1 MNIEGLEIPQELEAR
16 LEGLPETM
24 RDLVITGMMYADLR
38 RRVAESVPLP
48 KEAWPGFE
56 ELHGDLQEVAGLI
69 GIGPALLLAQVFDGS
84 PIRLYGIRQ
93 WARRHRDRCIRADY
107 DTGRFTV
114 IELGRRYALS
124 DRQIS
129 NILGRPD

>member
-38 RRVAESVPLP
+38 RRVDESVPLP
-48 KEAWPGFE
+48 KEAWPRLD
-56 ELHGDLQEVAGLI
+56 ELHGDLQAVAELV

-93 WARRHRDRCIRADY
+93 WMRRYRDRCIRADY

-114 IELGRRYALS
+114 IELGRRYDLS

-129 NILGRPD
+129 NILSRLD

>member
-1 MNIEGLEIPQELEAR
+1 MNSDGLEIPKGQEPRCED
-16 LEGLPETM
+16 LPETA
-24 RDLVITGMMYADLR
+24 RDVAKAGVMDAALKQ
-38 RRVAESVPLP
+38 RVAETVPLP
-48 KEAWPGFE
+48 KEAWPRLD
-56 ELHGDLQEVAGLI
+56 ELHGDLQAVAELV

-93 WARRHRDRCIRADY
+93 WMRRYRDRCIRADY

-114 IELGRRYALS
+114 IELGRRYDLS

-129 NILGRPD
+129 NILSRLD